1 MNLARLRGNRK
12 NGFCHE
18 LIIDSTCFA
27 LARVLTKTN
36 YIHRSTLHS
45 NNINKGQEISYNVH
59 YI

>member
-18 LIIDSTCFA
+18 LIGSTCFA

-36 YIHRSTLHS
+36 YIHRSTLHRVDYFLS
-45 NNINKGQEISYNVH
+45 IVLLHTI
-59 YI
+59 